1 MSHWTYVNGTISVET
16 PFSTSVRSRIED
28 YILWSIHQIRKR
40 GVDITGSES
49 PVRFFVHCGYH
60 PSCYTSES
68 ADTWNYGYITVV
80 GSLRDRED
88 QETVNETNAFLKR
101 LEHFLRVEEVNIT
114 ISGDEKHTFNGNA
127 YSEIKEFNDDYDKNE
142 KFRDKLFNIQ
152 LANSHR
158 FYDEQLTL
166 EKASDIA
173 EFLTHVSPDTLDGF
187 LSNFGI
193 DRTIDWEFNE
203 SRIDWFQKHKIK
215 IRPIEDTHYRTWFNK
230 RKYPP
235 KVTLE
240 GLKDE
245 LDELAYGD
253 KQYDFTEQ
261 EHKKITTLRTVI
273 DAVQGSKV
281 AKRYIDKLS

>member
-1 MSHWTYVNGTISVET
+1 MSHWTYVNGTIGVKT

-28 YILWSIHQIRKR
+28 YILWSIRQIRKR

-49 PVRFFVHCGYH
+49 PVKFFAHCGYY
-60 PSCYTSES
+60 PSCDPYES
-68 ADTWNYGYITVV
+68 AETWDYGYITVV

-88 QETVNETNAFLKR
+88 QKTIDETDAFLRR

-114 ISGDEKHTFNGNA
+114 VSGDEKHTFNGNA
-127 YSEIKEFNDDYDKNE
+127 YSKINEFDDDYDKNE

-173 EFLTHVSPDTLDGF
+173 EFITHVSPDTLVGF
-187 LSNFGI
+187 LNHFGI
-193 DRTIDWEFNE
+193 DRTIDWEFTDRRVE
-203 SRIDWFQKHKIK
+203 WFKDHKVNV
-215 IRPIEDTHYRTWFNK
+215 RPFEDRRCEEWFRK
-230 RKYPP
+230 RKYPA

-240 GLKDE
+240 ELKDE
-245 LDELAYGD
+245 LNDLAYGD
-253 KQYDFTEQ
+253 KRYDFTVR
-261 EHKKITTLRTVI
+261 EHKKITTLRRVI
-273 DAVQGSKV
+273 DAAQGSKV
-281 AKRYIDKLS
+281 AKRYIDEWS

>member
-1 MSHWTYVNGTISVET
+1 MSHWTYVNGTIFVAT

-28 YILWSIHQIRKR
+28 YILWSICQIRKR

-49 PVRFFVHCGYH
+49 PVKFFVHCGYH
-60 PSCYTSES
+60 PSCDPFES
-68 ADTWNYGYITVV
+68 AETWDYGYITVV
-80 GSLRDRED
+80 GSLRGRED
-88 QETVNETNAFLKR
+88 QKTIDETDAFLRR

-114 ISGDEKHTFNGNA
+114 VSGDEKHTFNGNA
-127 YSEIKEFNDDYDKNE
+127 YSKINEFDDDYDKNE

-173 EFLTHVSPDTLDGF
+173 EFITHVSPNTLVGF
-187 LSNFGI
+187 LNHFGI
-193 DRTIDWEFNE
+193 DRTIDWEFTDRRVE
-203 SRIDWFQKHKIK
+203 WFKDHKVNV
-215 IRPIEDTHYRTWFNK
+215 RPFEDRRCEEWFGK
-230 RKYPP
+230 RKYPA

-240 GLKDE
+240 ELKDE

-253 KQYDFTEQ
+253 KRYEFTAR
-261 EHKKITTLRTVI
+261 EHEKITKLKTAIETVQSNK
-273 DAVQGSKV
+273 A
-281 AKRYIDKLS
+281 AKKQVDIP

>member
-28 YILWSIHQIRKR
+28 YILWSIRQIRKH

-49 PVRFFVHCGYH
+49 PVRFFVHCGFH

-88 QETVNETNAFLKR
+88 QETVNETDAFLKR
-101 LEHFLRVEEVNIT
+101 LEHFLRVEDVNIT
-114 ISGDEKHTFNGNA
+114 VSGDEKHTFNGNA

-142 KFRDKLFNIQ
+142 KFRDKLFDIQ

-166 EKASDIA
+166 ERASDIA

-203 SRIDWFQKHKIK
+203 RRIDWFQKHKIK
-215 IRPIEDTHYRTWFNK
+215 IRPIEDTHYQTWFNK

-240 GLKDE
+240 ELKDE

-253 KQYDFTEQ
+253 KQYDFTER

-273 DAVQGSKV
+273 DAAQGSKT
-281 AKRYIDKLS
+281 AKKYIDKWS

>member
-1 MSHWTYVNGTISVET
+1 MSHWTYVNGTIGVKT

-28 YILWSIHQIRKR
+28 YILWSIRQIRKR

-49 PVRFFVHCGYH
+49 PVKFFVHCSYY
-60 PSCYTSES
+60 PSCDPYES
-68 ADTWNYGYITVV
+68 AETWDYGYITVV

-88 QETVNETNAFLKR
+88 KKTIDETDAFLRR

-127 YSEIKEFNDDYDKNE
+127 YSKIKEFDDDYDKNE
-142 KFRDKLFNIQ
+142 KFINKLFNIQ

-187 LSNFGI
+187 LSHFGI
-193 DRTIDWEFNE
+193 DRTIDWEFTDRRVE
-203 SRIDWFQKHKIK
+203 WFKDHKVNV
-215 IRPIEDTHYRTWFNK
+215 RPVEDRRCEEWFRK
-230 RKYPP
+230 RKYPA
-235 KVTLE
+235 KVTME
-240 GLKDE
+240 ELKDE

-253 KQYDFTEQ
+253 KRYDFTVR
-261 EHKKITTLRTVI
+261 EHEKIVTLKNAI
-273 DAVQGSKV
+273 GAVQSDKG
-281 AKRYIDKLS
+281 AKK

>member
-1 MSHWTYVNGTISVET
+1 MSHWTYVNGTIGVKT

-28 YILWSIHQIRKR
+28 YILWSIRQIRKR

-49 PVRFFVHCGYH
+49 PVKFFVHCSYY
-60 PSCYTSES
+60 PSCDPYES
-68 ADTWNYGYITVV
+68 AETWDYGYITVV
-80 GSLRDRED
+80 GSLRGRED
-88 QETVNETNAFLKR
+88 QKTIDETGAFLRR
-101 LEHFLRVEEVNIT
+101 LEHFLRVEEVNI
-114 ISGDEKHTFNGNA
+114 IVSGDESHTFNGNA
-127 YSEIKEFNDDYDKNE
+127 YSKIKEFDDDYDKNE

-187 LSNFGI
+187 LNHFGI
-193 DRTIDWEFNE
+193 DRTIDWEFTDRRVE
-203 SRIDWFQKHKIK
+203 WFKDHKVNV
-215 IRPIEDTHYRTWFNK
+215 RSVEDRRYEEWFRK
-230 RKYPP
+230 RKYPV

-240 GLKDE
+240 ELKDE

-253 KQYDFTEQ
+253 KRYEFTAR
-261 EHKKITTLRTVI
+261 EHEKITKLKTAI
-273 DAVQGSKV
+273 EIVQSNKA
-281 AKRYIDKLS
+281 AKKQVDIP

>member
-1 MSHWTYVNGTISVET
+1 MSHWTYVNGTIGVKT

-28 YILWSIHQIRKR
+28 YILWSIRQIRKR

-49 PVRFFVHCGYH
+49 PVKFFVHCGYH
-60 PSCYTSES
+60 PSCDPSES
-68 ADTWNYGYITVV
+68 AETWDYGYITVV
-80 GSLRDRED
+80 GSLRGRED
-88 QETVNETNAFLKR
+88 QKTIDETGAFLRR

-114 ISGDEKHTFNGNA
+114 VSGDESHTFNGNA
-127 YSEIKEFNDDYDKNE
+127 YSKIKEFDDDYDKNE

-187 LSNFGI
+187 LNHFGI
-193 DRTIDWEFNE
+193 DRTIDWEFTDRRVE
-203 SRIDWFQKHKIK
+203 WFKDHKVNV
-215 IRPIEDTHYRTWFNK
+215 RSVEDRRYEEWFRK
-230 RKYPP
+230 RKYPA

-240 GLKDE
+240 ELKDE

-253 KQYDFTEQ
+253 KRYEFTAR
-261 EHKKITTLRTVI
+261 EHEKITKLKTAIETVQSNK
-273 DAVQGSKV
+273 A
-281 AKRYIDKLS
+281 AKKQVDIP

>member
-1 MSHWTYVNGTISVET
+1 MSHWTYVNGTIGVKT

-28 YILWSIHQIRKR
+28 YILWSIRQIRKR

-49 PVRFFVHCGYH
+49 PVKFFVHCSYY
-60 PSCYTSES
+60 PSCDPYES
-68 ADTWNYGYITVV
+68 AETWDYGYITVV
-80 GSLRDRED
+80 GSLRGRED
-88 QETVNETNAFLKR
+88 QKTIDETGAFLRR

-114 ISGDEKHTFNGNA
+114 VSGDESHTFNGNA
-127 YSEIKEFNDDYDKNE
+127 YSKIKEFDDDYDKNE

-187 LSNFGI
+187 LNHFGI
-193 DRTIDWEFNE
+193 DRTIDWEFTDRRVE
-203 SRIDWFQKHKIK
+203 WFKDHKVNV
-215 IRPIEDTHYRTWFNK
+215 RSVEDRRYEEWFRK
-230 RKYPP
+230 RKYPV

-240 GLKDE
+240 ELKDE

-253 KQYDFTEQ
+253 KRYEFTAR
-261 EHKKITTLRTVI
+261 EHEKITKLKTAI
-273 DAVQGSKV
+273 EIVQSNKA
-281 AKRYIDKLS
+281 AKKQVDIP

>member
-1 MSHWTYVNGTISVET
+1 MSHWTYVNGTIGVKT

-28 YILWSIHQIRKR
+28 YILWSIRQIRKR

-49 PVRFFVHCGYH
+49 PVKFFVHCSYY
-60 PSCYTSES
+60 PSCDPYES
-68 ADTWNYGYITVV
+68 AEAWDYGYITVV
-80 GSLRDRED
+80 GSLRGRED
-88 QETVNETNAFLKR
+88 QTTIDETNAFLRR
-101 LEHFLRVEEVNIT
+101 LEHFLRIEEINIT
-114 ISGDEKHTFNGNA
+114 VSGDEKYTFNGNA
-127 YSEIKEFNDDYDKNE
+127 YSKIKKFDDDYDKNE

-187 LSNFGI
+187 LNHFGI
-193 DRTIDWEFNE
+193 DRTIDWEFTDRRVE
-203 SRIDWFQKHKIK
+203 WFKDHKVNV
-215 IRPIEDTHYRTWFNK
+215 RSVEDRRYEEWFRK
-230 RKYPP
+230 RKYPA

-240 GLKDE
+240 ELKDE

-253 KQYDFTEQ
+253 KRYEFTAR
-261 EHKKITTLRTVI
+261 EHEKITKLKTAI
-273 DAVQGSKV
+273 EIVQSNKA
-281 AKRYIDKLS
+281 AKKQVDIP

>member
-1 MSHWTYVNGTISVET
+1 MSHWTYVNGTIGVKT

-28 YILWSIHQIRKR
+28 YILWSIRQIRKR

-49 PVRFFVHCGYH
+49 PVKFFVHCSYY
-60 PSCYTSES
+60 PSCDPYES
-68 ADTWNYGYITVV
+68 AETWDYGYITVV
-80 GSLRDRED
+80 GSLRGRED
-88 QETVNETNAFLKR
+88 QKTIDETGAFLRR

-114 ISGDEKHTFNGNA
+114 VSGDEKYTFNGNA
-127 YSEIKEFNDDYDKNE
+127 YSKIKKFDDDYDKNE

-187 LSNFGI
+187 LNHFGI
-193 DRTIDWEFNE
+193 DRTIDWEFTDRRVE
-203 SRIDWFQKHKIK
+203 WFKDHKVNV
-215 IRPIEDTHYRTWFNK
+215 RSVEDRRYEEWFRK
-230 RKYPP
+230 RKYPA

-240 GLKDE
+240 ELKDE

-253 KQYDFTEQ
+253 KRYEFTAR
-261 EHKKITTLRTVI
+261 EHEKITKLKTAI
-273 DAVQGSKV
+273 EIVQSNKA
-281 AKRYIDKLS
+281 AKKQVDIP

>member
-28 YILWSIHQIRKR
+28 YILWSIRQIRKR

>member
-1 MSHWTYVNGTISVET
+1 MSHWTYVNGTIGVET
-16 PFSTSVRSRIED
+16 PFSTSVRSRIEE
-28 YILWSIHQIRKR
+28 YILWSIRQIRKR

-49 PVRFFVHCGYH
+49 PAKFFVHCGYH

-88 QETVNETNAFLKR
+88 EETIEELDAFLRR
-101 LEHFLRVEEVNIT
+101 LEHFLRVEEINIT
-114 ISGDEKHTFNGNA
+114 VSGDETNTFKGNA
-127 YSEIKEFNDDYDKNE
+127 YSKIKEFDDDYDKNE

-187 LSNFGI
+187 LSHFGI
-193 DRTIDWEFNE
+193 ERTIDWEFTDRRVE
-203 SRIDWFQKHKIK
+203 WFKDHKVK
-215 IRPIEDTHYRTWFNK
+215 IRPVEDKHYEKWFRE
-230 RKYPP
+230 RKYPA

-240 GLKDE
+240 ELKDE

-253 KQYDFTEQ
+253 KQYDFTER

-273 DAVQGSKV
+273 DAAQGSKV
-281 AKRYIDKLS
+281 AKRYIDKWS

>member
-1 MSHWTYVNGTISVET
+1 MSHWTYVNGTIFVAT

-28 YILWSIHQIRKR
+28 YILWSIRQIRKR

-49 PVRFFVHCGYH
+49 PVKFFINCGYH
-60 PSCYTSES
+60 PSCDPSES
-68 ADTWNYGYITVV
+68 AETWDYGYITVV
-80 GSLRDRED
+80 GSLRGRED
-88 QETVNETNAFLKR
+88 QKTIDETGAFLRR

-114 ISGDEKHTFNGNA
+114 VSGDESHIFNGNA
-127 YSEIKEFNDDYDKNE
+127 YSKIKEFDDDYDKNE

-187 LSNFGI
+187 LNHFSI
-193 DRTIDWEFNE
+193 DRTIDWEFTDRRVE
-203 SRIDWFQKHKIK
+203 WFKDHKVNV
-215 IRPIEDTHYRTWFNK
+215 RSVEDRRYEEWFRK
-230 RKYPP
+230 RKYPA

-240 GLKDE
+240 ELKDE

-253 KQYDFTEQ
+253 KRYEFTVR
-261 EHKKITTLRTVI
+261 EHEKITKLKTAIETVQSNK
-273 DAVQGSKV
+273 A
-281 AKRYIDKLS
+281 AKKQVDIP

>member
-1 MSHWTYVNGTISVET
+1 MSHWTYVNGTIFVAT

-28 YILWSIHQIRKR
+28 YILWSIRQIRKR

-49 PVRFFVHCGYH
+49 PVKFFVHCGYH
-60 PSCYTSES
+60 PSCDPSES
-68 ADTWNYGYITVV
+68 AETWDYGYITVV

-88 QETVNETNAFLKR
+88 QTTIDETNAFLMR
-101 LEHFLRVEEVNIT
+101 LEHFLRIEEINIT
-114 ISGDEKHTFNGNA
+114 VSGDEKYTFNGNA
-127 YSEIKEFNDDYDKNE
+127 YSKIKEFDDDYDKNE

-173 EFLTHVSPDTLDGF
+173 EFITHVSPDTLVGF
-187 LSNFGI
+187 LNHFGI
-193 DRTIDWEFNE
+193 DRTIDWEFTDRRVE
-203 SRIDWFQKHKIK
+203 WFKDHKVNV
-215 IRPIEDTHYRTWFNK
+215 RSVEDRRYEEWFRK
-230 RKYPP
+230 RKYPA

-240 GLKDE
+240 ELKDE

-253 KQYDFTEQ
+253 KRYEFTAR
-261 EHKKITTLRTVI
+261 EHEKITKLKTAIETVQSNK
-273 DAVQGSKV
+273 A
-281 AKRYIDKLS
+281 AKKQVDIP

>member
-1 MSHWTYVNGTISVET
+1 MAK
-16 PFSTSVRSRIED
+16 
-28 YILWSIHQIRKR
+28 ILIQKGVAKR
-40 GVDITGSES
+40 YFI
-49 PVRFFVHCGYH
+49 
-60 PSCYTSES
+60 
-68 ADTWNYGYITVV
+68 
-80 GSLRDRED
+80 
-88 QETVNETNAFLKR
+88 
-101 LEHFLRVEEVNIT
+101 
-114 ISGDEKHTFNGNA
+114 NA
-127 YSEIKEFNDDYDKNE
+127 YSKIKEFDDDYDKNE

-187 LSNFGI
+187 LSHFGI
-193 DRTIDWEFNE
+193 DRTIDWEFTDRRVE
-203 SRIDWFQKHKIK
+203 WFKDHKVNV
-215 IRPIEDTHYRTWFNK
+215 RPIEDKHYEEWFRK

-240 GLKDE
+240 ELKDE

-261 EHKKITTLRTVI
+261 EHKKITTLSTVI
-273 DAVQGSKV
+273 DAAQGSKV
-281 AKRYIDKLS
+281 AKKYIDKWS

>member
-28 YILWSIHQIRKR
+28 YILWSIKQIRKH

-49 PVRFFVHCGYH
+49 PVRFFVHCGFH

-88 QETVNETNAFLKR
+88 QETVNETDAFLKR

-114 ISGDEKHTFNGNA
+114 VSGDEKHTFNGNA

-142 KFRDKLFNIQ
+142 KFKDKLFNIQ

-173 EFLTHVSPDTLDGF
+173 
-187 LSNFGI
+187 
-193 DRTIDWEFNE
+193 
-203 SRIDWFQKHKIK
+203 
-215 IRPIEDTHYRTWFNK
+215 
-230 RKYPP
+230 
-235 KVTLE
+235 
-240 GLKDE
+240 
-245 LDELAYGD
+245 
-253 KQYDFTEQ
+253 
-261 EHKKITTLRTVI
+261 
-273 DAVQGSKV
+273 
-281 AKRYIDKLS
+281 

>member
-1 MSHWTYVNGTISVET
+1 MSQWTYVNGTIFVAT

-28 YILWSIHQIRKR
+28 YILWSICQIRKR

-49 PVRFFVHCGYH
+49 PVKFFVHCGYH
-60 PSCYTSES
+60 PSCDPSES
-68 ADTWNYGYITVV
+68 AETWDYGYITVV
-80 GSLRDRED
+80 GSLRGRED
-88 QETVNETNAFLKR
+88 QKTIDETNAFLRR
-101 LEHFLRVEEVNIT
+101 LEHFLRIEEINIT
-114 ISGDEKHTFNGNA
+114 VSGDEKYTFNGNA
-127 YSEIKEFNDDYDKNE
+127 YSKIKKFDDDYDKNE

-187 LSNFGI
+187 LNHFGI
-193 DRTIDWEFNE
+193 DRTIDWEFTD
-203 SRIDWFQKHKIK
+203 SRVEWFKDHKVNV
-215 IRPIEDTHYRTWFNK
+215 RSVEDRRYEEWFRK
-230 RKYPP
+230 RKYPA

-240 GLKDE
+240 ELKDE

-253 KQYDFTEQ
+253 KRYEFTAR
-261 EHKKITTLRTVI
+261 EHEKITKLKTAIETVQSNK
-273 DAVQGSKV
+273 A
-281 AKRYIDKLS
+281 AKRYIDK

>member
-1 MSHWTYVNGTISVET
+1 MSHWTYVNGTIGVKT

-28 YILWSIHQIRKR
+28 YILWSIRQIRKR

-49 PVRFFVHCGYH
+49 PVKFFVHCSYY
-60 PSCYTSES
+60 PSCDPYES
-68 ADTWNYGYITVV
+68 AETWDYGYITVV
-80 GSLRDRED
+80 GSLRGRED
-88 QETVNETNAFLKR
+88 QTTIDETNAFLRR
-101 LEHFLRVEEVNIT
+101 LEHFLRIEEINIT
-114 ISGDEKHTFNGNA
+114 VSGDEKYTFNGNA
-127 YSEIKEFNDDYDKNE
+127 YSKIKKFDDDYDKNE

-187 LSNFGI
+187 LNHFGI
-193 DRTIDWEFNE
+193 DRTIDWEFTDRRVE
-203 SRIDWFQKHKIK
+203 WFKDHKVNV
-215 IRPIEDTHYRTWFNK
+215 RSVEDRRYEEWFRK
-230 RKYPP
+230 RKYPA

-240 GLKDE
+240 ELKDE

-253 KQYDFTEQ
+253 KRYEFTAR
-261 EHKKITTLRTVI
+261 EHEKITKLKTAI
-273 DAVQGSKV
+273 EIVQSNKA
-281 AKRYIDKLS
+281 AKKQVDIP

>member
-28 YILWSIHQIRKR
+28 YILWSIRQIRKH